1 MILPAL
7 RNVKYSFCLHLDAM
21 FHSAKVVSIG
31 EGKKTDIE
39 TVMEL
44 SLPRSFVDYL
54 NSTNNIINDES
65 CARPASTI
73 VSGVLSHHRS
83 SRAPKHQIV
92 ICNKVRYHLDLG

>member
-1 MILPAL
+1 MLYLLACCFRITGYITRLARDFHNIHFWWPRYKVETMSSVMILPAL
-7 RNVKYSFCLHLDAM
+7 RNVNYSFCLHLDAM

-54 NSTNNIINDES
+54 NSTNNIIN
-65 CARPASTI
+65 A
-73 VSGVLSHHRS
+73 
-83 SRAPKHQIV
+83 
-92 ICNKVRYHLDLG
+92 